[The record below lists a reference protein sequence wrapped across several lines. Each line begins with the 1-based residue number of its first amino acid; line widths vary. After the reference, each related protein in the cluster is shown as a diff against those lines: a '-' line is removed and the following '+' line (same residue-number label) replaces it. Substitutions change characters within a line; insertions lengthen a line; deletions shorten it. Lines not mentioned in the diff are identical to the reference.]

1 MKAFLGQLFRI
12 LLGIGLL
19 PFGVGYG
26 LAFADQLAVVRQVQS
41 AELSFLLGI
50 TGYLAFHALVAAP
63 TRAYVFGHEMT
74 HAIAAWASGGKVK
87 AIKVGAKSGSVKT
100 DKINVFTALAPYLIP
115 GYVVLWALLFG
126 AAGLFWQT
134 YRWMPGFFFGLG
146 AALAFHLVFTI
157 NVLKQ
162 KQPDLEIVGPVLG
175 LALIFIVNLVVVA
188 GMMALIVPEIRFW
201 PYLQKGFQYTQD
213 VYGAVF
219 NQLFEL

>member
-1 MKAFLGQLFRI
+1 MMAFFGHALRL
-12 LLGIGLL
+12 LLGIGLI
-19 PFGVGYG
+19 PFGIGYG

-50 TGYLAFHALVAAP
+50 TGYLAFHAVVVAP

-74 HAIAAWASGGKVK
+74 HAVAAWASGGKVK
-87 AIKVGAKSGSVKT
+87 AIQVGAKSGSVKT
-100 DKINVFTALAPYLIP
+100 DKINIFTALAPYLIP
-115 GYVVLWALLFG
+115 GYAVFWALLFG
-126 AAGLFWQT
+126 AAGLFWDIS
-134 YRWMPGFFFGLG
+134 RWMPVFFFGLG
-146 AALAFHLVFTI
+146 AALAFHLVFTV

-175 LALIFIVNLVVVA
+175 LSLIFIVNVTIVT

-201 PYLQKGFQYTQD
+201 PYLTQGFQYTQN